1 MKVKFLLLIAS
12 VLSFATAFAEEAAE
26 GAHHEPSIMDLKY
39 PFINFVVLVGFCV
52 WKFRKPLSEMFDKK
66 SAEVKSKME
75 SADKQSK
82 DANAKLAELESKL
95 KNIDAETTKISND
108 YATDI
113 ASFSK
118 NIATETE
125 TTMARMRRDVDN
137 KLAGEKKEL
146 MDGLSH
152 ELLDLVVNK
161 TQTTIKSNNDLKS
174 KATNNI
180 FAGIK

>member
-12 VLSFATAFAEEAAE
+12 LLSFATAFAEEAE

-52 WKFRKPLSEMFDKK
+52 WKFRKPLSEMFDKN
-66 SAEVKSKME
+66 SDNVKTKME
-75 SADKQSK
+75 LADKESK
-82 DANAKLAELESKL
+82 AANAKLAELESKI
-95 KNIDAETTKISND
+95 KNIDAETTKIAND
-108 YATDI
+108 YASDI

-118 NIATETE
+118 NMANETE
-125 TTMARMRRDVDN
+125 TTMARMKRDIEN

-146 MDGLSH
+146 IDGLNH

-161 TQTTIKSNNDLKS
+161 TQTTIKSNSDLKT